1 MGEGQICQF
10 RSMNNYALRFLA
22 HSRFLVWQSVLLRAE
37 KHALLHSAE
46 FGRKVLLNT
55 TIPLDVDSAW
65 SLALLPLYFLF
76 SELTDSFTGRLS
88 KKFSKLLATHT
99 LQKEQVLSSFSDR
112 SIDPLIYR
120 LQHGGF
126 QWVQPLLTCCWLQ
139 PQWLSILLSPLVLH
153 SREFGGCGGLHQPG
167 CFCNF

>member
-22 HSRFLVWQSVLLRAE
+22 HSRFLVRQSVLLRAE

-55 TIPLDVDSAW
+55 TIHWMWIPLEVLLYFPCIFYFLNSLTA
-65 SLALLPLYFLF
+65 SLA
-76 SELTDSFTGRLS
+76 DSPRS
-88 KKFSKLLATHT
+88 LANFPGTHT

-126 QWVQPLLTCCWLQ
+126 Q
-139 PQWLSILLSPLVLH
+139 
-153 SREFGGCGGLHQPG
+153 
-167 CFCNF
+167 